1 MYAERTAQLGQSALA
16 ITDHGTLSGVL
27 YHVQACEAVDVKPIV
42 GMEAYFRPDVQA
54 DRDAK
59 AQYDYTHL
67 VLLAK
72 NYEGFQ
78 NLMQL
83 STWAWKEGHYSRPAV
98 EWSVLRKFSKG
109 IIASSSCV
117 NGYLPR
123 KVLDEQFEDATTYI
137 RAMQDI
143 FGDDFYLEI
152 QPHDFE
158 KQKIVNKWLVDNAD
172 QYGIPVVAA
181 ADAHYPEKGWHTT
194 QQVMLMMKNI
204 HQDRNP
210 TEWLMSE
217 EELHT
222 LMVTT
227 HPLLGPETVAEA
239 IANSK
244 VIADRCEHY
253 EIDKSPKIPKA
264 TKSTL
269 EAERVLREW
278 CKEGLE
284 RIGKTDDPMYL
295 ERIETEFKTLR
306 KLKVMDYFVIVGDM
320 VRWAKSEGI
329 RVGPG
334 RGSAAGCLINYLIGI
349 TAVDPIGYGL
359 LFERFMND
367 YRTELPDIDI
377 DFQDDRRDEVKQY
390 LRTRWGDDYVV
401 DIAAF
406 QSFSH
411 KSAIKDV
418 GRALEIPYPVLESA
432 TKTIPDVGLF
442 GVDLDDLADQEPKI
456 KQLFEDYP
464 ILYTHASRLFGQIKG
479 LSKHAAAV
487 IVTNRPAVEV
497 IPLMRDTKENMVT
510 QWSERA
516 DAQLI
521 SPYGFLKIDCLSS
534 SGLTIQDKALKLVE
548 ERRGEKYDFEDL
560 SQFPVNE
567 APEYAEEDIV
577 SAFADGALLG
587 IFQFGASHGIKALLR
602 EIKPTSLEHV
612 IAANALYRPG
622 TLSNGMADEYAR
634 RKNGKPW
641 TLAHPSLEPFLAYTF
656 GIMVFQE
663 QVMQMYQALGKDVQ
677 PAESAIFLKVVGKGI
692 ARDLHGREKVAKY
705 YDKFAAGC
713 EEKGIPRATYDKIWE
728 QILQMTTYAF
738 NKSHSTGYALQAYQ
752 DMWLKQRKTLEEY
765 SALLTVESRD
775 AKKIPGIIRES
786 KLFGISVKP
795 PDINSSE
802 TGFAI
807 DGNSIRFGLLAVKGL
822 GEVGIGHILD
832 GRPFKDY
839 QDFYERVPKAKV
851 NKNVKK
857 ALLNCGAFDSIGGRQ
872 EWELDDEANPI
883 PLERPWT
890 DTHKASME
898 KQIIGFT
905 LSKKSE
911 IDEYRDVMLTA
922 GIVPLDKLY
931 NERDGTEVNIG
942 GEVAKVKEIKTK
954 NGDRM
959 GFATLSFGTDDYEVT
974 FFPREYTSYSHLLT
988 EGQAILVNGKWDS
1001 GRQTTV
1007 ANICCTAHQLA
1018 EELKR
1023 EGQLP
1028 ERQATRIDRV
1038 ETKAVTDEAIERG
1051 YSAIDDAWKEAAY
1064 NAAVSV
1070 ARQKQFFIGDDIWAT
1085 GLYKPKEARVLGG
1098 VMRRVAADGVCRK
1111 TGRMVKSDSP
1121 KSHSTYTTEW
1131 ESLIYA
1137 S

>member
-1 MYAERTAQLGQSALA
+1 MYAERTAELGQSALA

-27 YHVQACEAVDVKPIV
+27 YHVQACEAVGVKPIV
-42 GMEAYFRPDVQA
+42 GMEAYFRPDVEA
-54 DRDAK
+54 DREAK

-72 NYEGFQ
+72 NYEGFN

-83 STWAWKEGHYSRPAV
+83 STWAWQEGFYSRPAV
-98 EWSVLRKFSKG
+98 QWDILRKHSAG
-109 IIASSSCV
+109 LIASSSCV

-123 KVLDEQFEDATTYI
+123 RITEGDDDAAMTYI
-137 RAMQDI
+137 RAMLDI
-143 FGDDFYLEI
+143 FGEDFYLEI
-152 QPHDFE
+152 QPHDFD
-158 KQKIVNKWLVDNAD
+158 KQKIVNAWLCDSAND
-172 QYGIPVVAA
+172 YGVPIVAA
-181 ADAHYPEKGWHTT
+181 ADAHYPHKGWHTT

-222 LMVTT
+222 LMATT
-227 HPLLGPETVAEA
+227 HPLLDPGVVAEA
-239 IANSK
+239 VRNSK

-253 EIDKSPKIPKA
+253 QIDKSPKIPKA

-269 EAERVLREW
+269 EAERILREW
-278 CKEGLE
+278 CTEGLE
-284 RIGKTDDPMYL
+284 RIGKSDDPEYQA
-295 ERIETEFKTLR
+295 RVETEFKTLR

-390 LRTRWGDDYVV
+390 LRERWGEDYVV

-411 KSAIKDV
+411 KSSIKDV
-418 GRALEIPYPVLESA
+418 GRALEIPFPELEGA

-442 GVDLDDLADQEPKI
+442 GVTLEDLEQQEPRIAK
-456 KQLFEDYP
+456 LFEDHP
-464 ILYTHASRLFGQIKG
+464 ILKLHATRLFGQIKG
-479 LSKHAAAV
+479 LSRHAAAV
-487 IVTNRPAVEV
+487 IVTNRPASEV
-497 IPLMRDTKENMVT
+497 IPMMRDQKENMVT

-534 SGLTIQDKALKLVE
+534 SGLTIQDHAVKLVKK
-548 ERRGEKYDFEDL
+548 RRGIEYDFEDIH
-560 SQFPVNE
+560 QFPVNE
-567 APEYAEEDIV
+567 SPDFAEEDIV

-602 EIKPTSLEHV
+602 EIKPTSLEHI

-634 RKNGKPW
+634 RKNGKSW
-641 TLAHPSLEPFLAYTF
+641 DLAHPSLEPFLAYTY

-663 QVMQMYQALGKDVQ
+663 QVMQMYQALGKDVL

-692 ARDLHGREKVAKY
+692 ARDLHGREKVQKY

-713 EEKGIPRATYDKIWE
+713 EEKGIPKRAYDEIWD

-752 DMWLKQRKTLEEY
+752 DMFLKQRATLEEY
-765 SALLTVESRD
+765 SALLTVESKD

-786 KLFGISVKP
+786 KLFGISIKP
-795 PDINSSE
+795 PDVNSSG
-802 TGFAI
+802 TGCWPSR
-807 DGNSIRFGLLAVKGL
+807 DL
-822 GEVGIGHILD
+822 G
-832 GRPFKDY
+832 R
-839 QDFYERVPKAKV
+839 
-851 NKNVKK
+851 
-857 ALLNCGAFDSIGGRQ
+857 S
-872 EWELDDEANPI
+872 
-883 PLERPWT
+883 
-890 DTHKASME
+890 ASS
-898 KQIIGFT
+898 T
-905 LSKKSE
+905 SSK
-911 IDEYRDVMLTA
+911 
-922 GIVPLDKLY
+922 
-931 NERDGTEVNIG
+931 
-942 GEVAKVKEIKTK
+942 
-954 NGDRM
+954 GDRSK
-959 GFATLSFGTDDYEVT
+959 TT
-974 FFPREYTSYSHLLT
+974 RTSM
-988 EGQAILVNGKWDS
+988 
-1001 GRQTTV
+1001 TV
-1007 ANICCTAHQLA
+1007 F
-1018 EELKR
+1018 R
-1023 EGQLP
+1023 RP
-1028 ERQATRIDRV
+1028 SATR
-1038 ETKAVTDEAIERG
+1038 T
-1051 YSAIDDAWKEAAY
+1051 
-1064 NAAVSV
+1064 
-1070 ARQKQFFIGDDIWAT
+1070 
-1085 GLYKPKEARVLGG
+1085 
-1098 VMRRVAADGVCRK
+1098 
-1111 TGRMVKSDSP
+1111 
-1121 KSHSTYTTEW
+1121 
-1131 ESLIYA
+1131 
-1137 S
+1137 

>member
-1 MYAERTAQLGQSALA
+1 MSGFVHLHRHSEWSLLDGLGSAEMYAERTAELGQSALA

-42 GMEAYFRPDVQA
+42 GMEAYFRPDVEL
-54 DRDAK
+54 DRLAK

-83 STWAWKEGHYSRPAV
+83 STWAYKEGFYSRPAV
-98 EWSVLRKFSKG
+98 EWEVLRKFSSG
-109 IIASSSCV
+109 LIASSSCV

-123 KVLDEQFEDATTYI
+123 KVLEGDTDAATTYI

-143 FGDDFYLEI
+143 FGDDFYMEI
-152 QPHDFE
+152 QPHDFD
-158 KQKIVNKWLVDNAD
+158 KQKIVNKWLVDNASD
-172 QYGIPVVAA
+172 FGIPIVAA
-181 ADAHYPEKGWHTT
+181 ADAHYPHKGWHTT

-210 TEWLMSE
+210 TEWLMTE
-217 EELHT
+217 GELHA
-222 LMVTT
+222 LLAVT
-227 HPLLGPETVAEA
+227 HPLLGADAVAEA
-239 IANSK
+239 VANSK

-264 TKSTL
+264 TKSTM

-278 CKEGLE
+278 CNEGLD
-284 RIGKTDDPMYL
+284 RIGKSGDPVYL
-295 ERIETEFKTLR
+295 ERVETEFKTLR

-320 VRWAKSEGI
+320 VRWAKAEGI

-334 RGSAAGCLINYLIGI
+334 RGSAAGCLVNYLIGI
-349 TAVDPIGYGL
+349 TCVDPIGYGL

-390 LRTRWGDDYVV
+390 LRDRWGEEYVV

-411 KSAIKDV
+411 KSSIKDV
-418 GRALEIPYPVLESA
+418 GRALEIPFPELETA

-442 GVDLDDLADQEPKI
+442 GVDLDDLAEQEPRIAK
-456 KQLFEDYP
+456 LFDDYP
-464 ILYTHASRLFGQIKG
+464 ILKVHATRLFGQIKG

-487 IVTNRPAVEV
+487 IVTNRPAAEV
-497 IPLMRDTKENMVT
+497 IPMMLDTKGNMVT

-534 SGLTIQDKALKLVE
+534 SGLTIQDKAVKLVK
-548 ERRGEKYDFEDL
+548 ERRGEEWDFEDL
-560 SQFPVNE
+560 EQFPVNE
-567 APEYAEEDIV
+567 SPNFAEEEIV
-577 SAFADGALLG
+577 KAFADGALLG

-634 RKNGKPW
+634 RKNGKSW
-641 TLAHPSLEPFLAYTF
+641 SLAHPSLEPFLAYTF

-663 QVMQMYQALGKDVQ
+663 QVMQMYQALGKDVL

-713 EEKGIPRATYDKIWE
+713 EEKGIPKKAYDDIWD

-752 DMWLKQRKTLEEY
+752 DMWLKQKKTLEEY

-786 KLFGISVKP
+786 KLFGISIKP
-795 PDINSSE
+795 PDVNSSE

-822 GEVGIGHILD
+822 GEVGIQHVIE

-839 QDFYERVPKAKV
+839 QDFYARVPKAKC

-857 ALLNCGAFDSIGGRQ
+857 ALLNCGAFDSIGGRT
-872 EWELDDEANPI
+872 EWELDDEAELMPI
-883 PLERPWT
+883 TAPWS
-890 DTHKASME
+890 DTHKSSME

-911 IDEYRDVMLTA
+911 IDEYRDIMLTA
-922 GIVPLDKLY
+922 GIVPLDKLMAL
-931 NERDGTEVNIG
+931 RDDDEVNVG
-942 GEVAKVKEIKTK
+942 GEIAKIKEIKTK

-959 GFATLSFGTDDYEVT
+959 AFATLSFGTDDYEIT
-974 FFPREYTSYSHLLT
+974 FFPQEYDSFSHMLG
-988 EGQAILVNGKWDS
+988 EGQAILVNGKWQVE
-1001 GRQTTV
+1001 RQSVV
-1007 ANICCTAHQLA
+1007 ANVACTAMQLA

-1023 EGQLP
+1023 E
-1028 ERQATRIDRV
+1028 
-1038 ETKAVTDEAIERG
+1038 EA
-1051 YSAIDDAWKEAAY
+1051 
-1064 NAAVSV
+1064 
-1070 ARQKQFFIGDDIWAT
+1070 
-1085 GLYKPKEARVLGG
+1085 L
-1098 VMRRVAADGVCRK
+1098 
-1111 TGRMVKSDSP
+1111 
-1121 KSHSTYTTEW
+1121 
-1131 ESLIYA
+1131 A